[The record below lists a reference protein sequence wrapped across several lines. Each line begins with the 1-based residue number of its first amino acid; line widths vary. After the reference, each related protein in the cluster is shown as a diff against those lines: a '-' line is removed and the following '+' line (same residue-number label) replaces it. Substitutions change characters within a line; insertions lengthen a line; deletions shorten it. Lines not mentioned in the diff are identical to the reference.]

1 MTDRMFGRYGGA
13 NGSQHPPHGPAW
25 KRMHRTPF
33 FWVAAL
39 FIMIAMTIYVMTG
52 NLSFWPSKEPQKPA
66 PALTP

>member
-1 MTDRMFGRYGGA
+1 
-13 NGSQHPPHGPAW
+13 
-25 KRMHRTPF
+25 MHRTPF